1 MRAHLKKRGR
11 NSAASEVSRAHK
23 PDSLIIRIVLV
34 TLILMG
40 IATPTAHANAP
51 TVTALTFTSD
61 SILGGTLDTITGT
74 NLAGAISVTVG
85 GVAATLGNNTS
96 TSLEFYIPAGT
107 VGTQSVVVTTAA
119 GSVTSAFSIT
129 YYETLTPAC
138 SISGSF
144 TINRNNSVV
153 SNSACKGTAVIP
165 SGVKSIGSSAFV
177 SNANMFFLDIPAT
190 LTSFGIA
197 NNYGPFKG
205 SGLTGVTFQP
215 NSQLTTIT
223 PGAFRETPRL
233 QYIKIPNSVTT
244 MQALS
249 FSDYVSTNGLRW
261 IEIPETVTAIDMTQP
276 YGAIHNFV
284 PLTCIVTPV
293 GSHARTL
300 AGKFTTGSSNSTA
313 GAANPIFVTSIMDCP
328 APTISSISSAQG
340 SSNGGVSLTINGTN
354 MWNVNSVTIGGVQA
368 QITSFPN
375 TGSVTVLTPAGSLG
389 AKDIV
394 VSTPGPSATSAAAY
408 TYVPAPTITSLSVTS
423 GPVAGGTV
431 TVITGTNLGSVTA
444 ATLGGTT
451 VTRGTNTSTSL
462 TITTPASTAGAK
474 TLSITN
480 ANGTVTLNDAFTYV
494 EQISSF
500 STFAVTGSPLTVSTG
515 SSQTVTATVAY
526 ASKVT
531 FRYRNVR
538 IPGCISLRT
547 PTTSPFTITCT
558 WKVSR
563 IGAGQLTATSIPNA
577 GGINT
582 GIATPINLS
591 VVSRS
596 TR

>member
-1 MRAHLKKRGR
+1 
-11 NSAASEVSRAHK
+11 
-23 PDSLIIRIVLV
+23 
-34 TLILMG
+34 MG
-40 IATPTAHANAP
+40 ISLPTAEAAAP
-51 TVTALTFTSD
+51 TVTAVTFTAD

-74 NLAGAISVTVG
+74 NLAGALSVTVG
-85 GVAATLGNNTS
+85 GVPATLGNNTS
-96 TSLEFYIPAGT
+96 TSLEFIIPAGT

-153 SNSACKGTAVIP
+153 SHSSCKGAAVIP
-165 SGVKSIGSSAFV
+165 SGVKSIGASAFV
-177 SNANMFFLDIPAT
+177 GNPNMFTVDIPST
-190 LTSFGIA
+190 LTSFGNS

-205 SGLTGVTFQP
+205 SALTGVTFQP

-284 PLTCIVTPV
+284 LLTCIVTPV

-328 APTISSISSAQG
+328 APTISTISSAQG
-340 SSNGGVSLTINGTN
+340 SANGGVSLTINGTN
-354 MWNVNSVTIGGVQA
+354 MWNVNSVTIGGAQA

-375 TGSVTVLTPAGSLG
+375 TGSVTVLTPAGSVG
-389 AKDIV
+389 ARDIV
-394 VSTPGPSATSAAAY
+394 VSTPGPSATSVGAY
-408 TYVPAPTITSLSVTS
+408 TYLTPPTITSLSVTS
-423 GPVAGGTV
+423 SPIAGGTV
-431 TVITGTNLGSVTA
+431 TVISGTNLGSVTA
-444 ATLGGTT
+444 ATLGGTN

-462 TITTPASTAGAK
+462 TITTPASTVGAK
-474 TLSITN
+474 TLSISN
-480 ANGTVTLNDAFTYV
+480 VNGTVTLSDAFTYV
-494 EQISSF
+494 EQVSSF
-500 STFAVTGSPLTVSTG
+500 SLFAVTGNPMTVTTG
-515 SSQTVTATVAY
+515 SSQTITATVAY
-526 ASKVT
+526 ASRVT

-538 IPGCISLRT
+538 IPGCISLST
-547 PTTSPFTITCT
+547 PTNSPFTVTCS

-563 IGAGQLTATSIPNA
+563 IGAGQLTATSVANA
-577 GGINT
+577 GGIT
-582 GIATPINLS
+582 AGVATPINLS
-591 VVSRS
+591 VLSRS
-596 TR
+596 GR